1 MEKLKEEIL
10 KIVDEHSGGL
20 KGLELMAELFVRM
33 GAELFDATDGVKVM
47 DEIEKAIQEIPELGI
62 LKYDYKIDEGLYR
75 EKWFVYRKAGECPRC
90 GTTGFNDPLKIL
102 RRIVD
107 EETCMCGE
115 DASQDPNRCAIQE
128 ARKFLKELA

>member
-75 EKWFVYRKAGECPRC
+75 EKWFVYRKSPQTCPQC
-90 GTTGFNDPLKIL
+90 GKT
-102 RRIVD
+102 
-107 EETCMCGE
+107 
-115 DASQDPNRCAIQE
+115 
-128 ARKFLKELA
+128 